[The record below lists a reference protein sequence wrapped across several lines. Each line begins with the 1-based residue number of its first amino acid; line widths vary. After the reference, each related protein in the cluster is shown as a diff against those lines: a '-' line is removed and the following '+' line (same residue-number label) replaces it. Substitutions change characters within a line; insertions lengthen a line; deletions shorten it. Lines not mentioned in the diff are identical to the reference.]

1 MKALIEKREALL
13 AELDSLVNIGE
24 TEARAY
30 TEEETARAEQ
40 IKTELDEIDATI
52 AKSEEIRAYGDRPVI
67 ETRAA
72 APAGGMD
79 EKAAINAFARG
90 QRVEIRANE
99 TTLVNSN
106 SLIATKFSQDVLHSA
121 RDLANISKRIS
132 LVEARGVYKQ
142 IVARDSENPAYAV
155 SGTWVGEAQTIG
167 TSDLRW
173 RTIDIGKYKY
183 ASTVVL
189 TLELLNQ
196 TVEEFDVMSEVTGQ
210 FARDFAYGL
219 ETAII
224 KGAGDTNG
232 EPTGLLSGGT
242 AVSAQAAA
250 AITANELID
259 IYHGLK
265 GAYMPNSVWVMNNKT
280 LGAIRKMTD
289 STGDWLFKQEGDFSN
304 GFAGSIL
311 GRPVLVSSVMD
322 DMATGKSP
330 IIFGDLTQGYKGVLS
345 PDVTL
350 TMLNELYAGIGAKG
364 IQGIMWFG
372 GKPVND
378 EAYEVVTMA

>member
-13 AELDSLVNIGE
+13 AELDQLVNIGE

-40 IKTELDEIDATI
+40 IKAELDEIDATI
-52 AKSEEIRAYGDRPVI
+52 AKSEEIRAYGDRAVI

-72 APAGGMD
+72 APAGMD
-79 EKAAINAFARG
+79 ERAAINAFARG
-90 QRVEIRANE
+90 QKVETRSNE
-99 TTLVNSN
+99 TTLTNS
-106 SLIATKFSQDVLHSA
+106 SGLVATKFSQNVLHTA
-121 RDLANISKRIS
+121 RDLANIVNQIS
-132 LVEARGVYKQ
+132 LVEARGTYKQ
-142 IVARDSENPAYAV
+142 IVASDASYGV
-155 SGTWVGEAQTIG
+155 SGSWVGEAASIG
-167 TSDLRW
+167 INELRW
-173 RTIDIGKYKY
+173 TTVDIAKYKY

-196 TVEEFDVMSEVTGQ
+196 TVEEFDVLNEVTDQ

-224 KGAGDTNG
+224 KGSGSG
-232 EPTGLLSGGT
+232 QPYGLVSGGT
-242 AVSAQAAA
+242 AVTTAAAA
-250 AITANELID
+250 AITASELID

-280 LGAIRKMTD
+280 LGAIRKLTD
-289 STGDWLFKQEGDFSN
+289 SSGDFLFKQEGDFSN
-304 GFAGSIL
+304 GYAGSIL

-322 DMATGKSP
+322 DMTATNKP
-330 IIFGDLTQGYKGVLS
+330 IIFGDLSQGYKGVLS

-350 TMLNELYAGIGAKG
+350 TVLNELYAGIGAKG
-364 IQGIMWFG
+364 VQGIMWFG
-372 GKPVND
+372 GRPVNA
-378 EAYEVVTMA
+378 EAYEVVTMASSQ

>member
-40 IKTELDEIDATI
+40 IRTELDEIDATI

-90 QRVEIRANE
+90 QRVETRANE
-99 TTLVNSN
+99 TTLANSN

-142 IVARDSENPAYAV
+142 IVARDNENPAYAV
-155 SGTWVGEAQTIG
+155 SGAWVGEAQPIG

-173 RTIDIGKYKY
+173 KTIDIGKYKY

-196 TVEEFDVMSEVTGQ
+196 TVEEFDVVSEVTGQ

-224 KGAGDTNG
+224 KGAGDTNR

-242 AVSAQAAA
+242 AVSAAAAA

-350 TMLNELYAGIGAKG
+350 TVLNELYAGIGAKG

-372 GKPVND
+372 GKPVNN